1 MSLERNKK
9 NEIFNCNFD
18 GTNTFYSKFVRWYIS
33 VVSCWRNKWVRN
45 CNVINNKGTKEM
57 KHFDIELFI
66 KDLDKLF
73 NNMQDKAIA
82 GSENVATAS
91 WVIKNQAN
99 EIEYWKQMFEKAM
112 KTQESDKHWE
122 KHL

>member
-1 MSLERNKK
+1 
-9 NEIFNCNFD
+9 
-18 GTNTFYSKFVRWYIS
+18 
-33 VVSCWRNKWVRN
+33 
-45 CNVINNKGTKEM
+45 M
-57 KHFDIELFI
+57 KHFDIEIFI
-66 KDLDKLF
+66 KDLDKQF
-73 NNMQDKAIA
+73 NDMQDKALA

-91 WVIKNQAN
+91 WVIKNQAK

>member
-1 MSLERNKK
+1 MK
-9 NEIFNCNFD
+9 NFN
-18 GTNTFYSKFVRWYIS
+18 VE
-33 VVSCWRNKWVRN
+33 V
-45 CNVINNKGTKEM
+45 
-57 KHFDIELFI
+57 FI

-91 WVIKNQAN
+91 WVIKNQSE

-112 KTQESDKHWE
+112 ESQEK
-122 KHL
+122 